1 MHANV
6 LLILVTDKIRFIKAG
21 FTLVV
26 RRCGQ

>member
-21 FTLVV
+21 LTLVV
-26 RRCGQ
+26 RGCGQ